1 MTTLSRWML
10 LVIISILSAACSGG
24 GGGGGSSTPPN
35 PPATKILSG
44 TAAAGTP
51 IAGKVN
57 VKGSN
62 GKYATSPIGIDG
74 SFSLDVS
81 DLTAPYILFAE
92 GSVNGKSIKIYSV
105 AVTEG
110 TINITQVTDFIVR
123 NALAGPAETAYDSWG
138 TTTVTG
144 TALTTAAAD
153 VATML
158 DPLLSALNES
168 GANLLTTPF
177 AADSTGLDAAL
188 DAIDISYNGTTATV
202 TNNLT
207 GSSFTD
213 DITASGVV
221 GSLPAAD
228 TAATTTVLSDLDGI
242 DAAWQLLVDLYATQ
256 LPSASELDP
265 WFTDH
270 VDNDFLEDGLGK
282 VEVFDAWISSGN
294 GPQIGF
300 NITPAIEK
308 PLTISNNK
316 AYLVRFLITI
326 GAESGTFSSIMV
338 YDGANWRWYG
348 NQAWVEASVDT
359 HAFSWVSASSS
370 PTYETGYE
378 FSIQDRNNYAYD
390 NGVRSAVITGPG
402 LPAGGIVYAH
412 LLDITAENEFG
423 AYHSD
428 GSTGGSFYAIG
439 STDLPNDSAVSSI
452 PDNAEY
458 TFTLCTQTPDVLV
471 SDTSLCS
478 NEFSVTRS
486 VMKPPLPISSLDPS
500 DFAVLTSPASH
511 SLSDFHIGTVFNVSW
526 TKPADT
532 HSGEV
537 GLSIDSTWI
546 SSEPGPD
553 DTSTS
558 LDTIGISAPS
568 FFAGLFI
575 RVEDMW
581 GRDFNLGWEIY
592 TSTPAPPEAT
602 VGPLDGTWK
611 TACIDVSSNTATGS
625 AQWTE
630 INSGNNFSDTI
641 EIYDNATCTGTP
653 IATKSGSG
661 TSVLG
666 DTLITSTYGYTAR
679 RLDWTVT
686 SSDHTG
692 VINAVTDL
700 VADYSVGTTYYDIV
714 LLQGD
719 TIYYGDYTTGDALS
733 SVSRPTEVD
742 LSFGFV
748 KQQ

>member
-1 MTTLSRWML
+1 MTKFSRWLL
-10 LVIISILSAACSGG
+10 LVIISVLFAACSGG
-24 GGGGGSSTPPN
+24 GGGGGTTTTT
-35 PPATKILSG
+35 PPATKTLSG
-44 TAAAGTP
+44 TAAAGAP

-74 SFSLDVS
+74 SFNLDVS
-81 DLTAPYILFAE
+81 TLTAPYILFAE

-123 NALAGPAETAYDSWG
+123 NALAGSAETAYNSWG
-138 TTTVTG
+138 TTTVTD
-144 TALTTAAAD
+144 TTLTTAAAD

-158 DPLLSALNES
+158 DPLLSALNVS
-168 GANLLTTPF
+168 GADLLTTPF
-177 AADSTGLDAAL
+177 AADSSGVDAAL
-188 DAIDISYNGTTATV
+188 DALDISYSGTTATV
-202 TNNLT
+202 TNTLT
-207 GSSFTD
+207 DSSFTD
-213 DITASGVV
+213 DITVSGVV

-228 TAATTTVLSDLDGI
+228 TADTTTVLSDLDAI
-242 DAAWQLLVDLYATQ
+242 DAAWQLLVGLYATK

-270 VDNDFLEDGLGK
+270 VENDFLEDGLSK
-282 VEVFDAWISSGN
+282 VETFDAWISGGE

-300 NITPAIEK
+300 DITPAIEK
-308 PLTISNNK
+308 SLIISSYSK
-316 AYLVRFLITI
+316 AYQVRFLITI
-326 GAESGTFSSIMV
+326 GTESGSFSSIMV
-338 YDGANWRWYG
+338 YDGTNWRWYG
-348 NQAWVEASVDT
+348 NQAWVEANVDT
-359 HAFSWVSASSS
+359 HAFSWVSASSF
-370 PTYETGYE
+370 PTYDTGYE
-378 FSIQDRNNYAYD
+378 FSINDRNSYAYD

-402 LPAGGIVYAH
+402 LPVGGVVYAH
-412 LLDITAENEFG
+412 LFDFTAENEFG
-423 AYHSD
+423 VYSSD

-439 STDLPNDSAVSSI
+439 KTDLPNDSALSSI
-452 PDNAEY
+452 HDNAEY
-458 TFTLCTQTPDVLV
+458 TFMLCTQTPDVLV

-511 SLSDFHIGTVFNVSW
+511 SLSDFPIGNVFNVSW

-532 HSGEV
+532 RSGEV

-558 LDTIGISAPS
+558 LDTIGVSDPS

-592 TSTPAPPEAT
+592 TSTSAPPE
-602 VGPLDGTWK
+602 VSVSPLDGTWK
-611 TACIDVSSNTATGS
+611 TACIDVSSDTVTGS

-630 INSGNNFSDTI
+630 INLGNNFSDTI
-641 EIYDNATCTGTP
+641 EIYDNATCTGTH

-666 DTLITSTYGYTAR
+666 DTLVTSTYGFTAS

-686 SSDHTG
+686 SASHTG
-692 VINAVTDL
+692 VINEVTDL
-700 VADYSVGTTYYDIV
+700 VADYPEGTTFYDIMF
-714 LLQGD
+714 LQGD

-733 SVSRPTEVD
+733 SVTRPTEVD
-742 LSFGFV
+742 LDFGFV
-748 KQQ
+748 KQ